1 MLPESPILRHSIK
14 VASKTKAGR
23 FVEADGTTPAPGSN
37 ALGPV
42 YTDVDANDMVAVTV
56 LGTASAI
63 AGAAIAKGAALK
75 VEADGKVITATNDTV
90 TVARAL
96 TAAAAEDDDVLV
108 LIIPN

>member
-14 VASKTKAGR
+14 VAAATSAGR
-23 FVEADGTTPAPGSN
+23 FVTATGAAPAAGSN
-37 ALGPV
+37 AAGPL
-42 YTDVDANDMVAVTV
+42 YTDAKANDLVAVTV
-56 LGTASAI
+56 LGTTNAI
-63 AGAAIAKGAALK
+63 AGAAIAAGAALK